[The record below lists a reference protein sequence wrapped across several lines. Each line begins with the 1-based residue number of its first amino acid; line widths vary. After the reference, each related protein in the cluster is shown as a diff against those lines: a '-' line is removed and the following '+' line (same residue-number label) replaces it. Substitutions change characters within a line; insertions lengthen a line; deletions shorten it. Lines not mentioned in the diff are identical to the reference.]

1 MDAMNASPIPY
12 LNIGPGDFIKEELA
26 LRNWKQEYLTDILGI
41 SKKTVNEIIN
51 SEQTIT
57 IDMAKLLSQAFGQS
71 PQYWINIDTNYRL
84 RLTEN
89 TSFFNMPDYSC
100 LI

>member
-1 MDAMNASPIPY
+1 MNASPIPY

>member
-1 MDAMNASPIPY
+1 MNASPIPY

-26 LRNWKQEYLTDILGI
+26 LRNWKQEDLADILGI
-41 SKKTVNEIIN
+41 SNKTANEIITN
-51 SEQTIT
+51 KQTIT
-57 IDMAKLLSQAFGQS
+57 IDMANLLSQAYGQS
-71 PQYWINIDTNYRL
+71 PQYWINLDTNYRL

-89 TSFFNMPDYSC
+89 TSLFNMPDYSC